1 MVAYINLLPQALRIP
16 SLASS
21 SLQKIFLDS
30 RSAVSFMASSSA
42 SLSSLPAELL
52 LSILRYSRELSFINV
67 CREFRDCL
75 PPFAPL
81 ARSLA
86 VLAFSQVS
94 QVQRPSDGQNPG
106 QKLEFQ
112 GPVTEFFLRPFHSV
126 LDEGMICSFPLSL
139 EDRARLQ
146 HDILCSGWW
155 NINRFHAVHL
165 FLFRLHLL
173 SLRDRL
179 VEDSFLTSVDQM
191 QSLAKYVRQFESHW
205 SLWTAPRKE
214 GTVVE
219 DLPLILPWK
228 SMPTYFVSTR
238 LQLPIEEAYPGPFD
252 YLTEEACDITLSQ
265 HAFVFRRGWH
275 GQECWNIM
283 RVNDSEPK
291 DVSSRVFFGEYQDGE
306 RLENVRVDK
315 KHRQYFLPPRPLLT
329 PPFTAR
335 KQGILVYL
343 VQEAAGCCFI
353 TDKPDLNQNST
364 RADDERILHRAILEA
379 IPQGDLP
386 FLKILLIMLQGQS
399 PPHLSP
405 DQSYTGALVAPVPGS
420 QDRAMVQLYVEKA
433 SWSQDNMDE
442 YVVTAMRAAS
452 PEALSILLDIYA
464 GYDKRLD
471 DVHRFEERM
480 ARLLGQSQ
488 LGEDDGSQARIRD
501 VVVRKVKSLKAAV
514 RNSYYTRDKWVA
526 ESEVDTAT

>member
-1 MVAYINLLPQALRIP
+1 MN
-16 SLASS
+16 
-21 SLQKIFLDS
+21 
-30 RSAVSFMASSSA
+30 
-42 SLSSLPAELL
+42 
-52 LSILRYSRELSFINV
+52 
-67 CREFRDCL
+67 
-75 PPFAPL
+75 
-81 ARSLA
+81 
-86 VLAFSQVS
+86 
-94 QVQRPSDGQNPG
+94 
-106 QKLEFQ
+106 
-112 GPVTEFFLRPFHSV
+112 
-126 LDEGMICSFPLSL
+126 CSFPLSP
-139 EDRARLQ
+139 EDRACLQ

-165 FLFRLHLL
+165 FLFRYHLR
-173 SLRDRL
+173 SLKARL
-179 VEDSFLTSVDQM
+179 EEDACLTSVDQVH
-191 QSLAKYVRQFESHW
+191 SFAKYVRKFESHW
-205 SLWTAPRKE
+205 ALWTAPRKG

-238 LQLPIEEAYPGPFD
+238 LKLPSEEAFPGPYYD
-252 YLTEEACDITLSQ
+252 LTEEACDITVSQ

-283 RVNDSEPK
+283 RVNDFEPK
-291 DVSSRVFFGEYQDGE
+291 NGSSRLFFGEDQNGE
-306 RLENVRVDK
+306 RLENMRVDK
-315 KHRQYFLPPRPLLT
+315 KNRPYFLPPRPLLT
-329 PPFTAR
+329 PPFTPR

-353 TDKPDLNQNST
+353 TDKPYLNQNST
-364 RADDERILHRAILEA
+364 RADDEKVLHRAILEA
-379 IPQGDLP
+379 IPMGDLP

-405 DQSYTGALVAPVPGS
+405 DQSYTGALVAPVSGS

-433 SWSQDNMDE
+433 SWSQANMDE
-442 YVVTAMRAAS
+442 YVVTAMRAKS

-464 GYDKRLD
+464 VYDQRLD
-471 DVHRFEERM
+471 DVQRLEERM
-480 ARLLGQSQ
+480 GRLLGQSSQ
-488 LGEDDGSQARIRD
+488 LGEDDDSQARIRD